1 MSEIYWITRLDGIC
15 FFLAILCILS
25 VMAAVVFTVL
35 YFNQDDLKIK
45 ISKKLPIF
53 LLIITVL
60 SAIVLIF
67 IPTTKEAYLIYG
79 VGGTIDYIQNNDTA
93 KQLPDKVIKCA
104 DIFFDNYIEELSQEK
119 VLKEKTSEEK

>member
-1 MSEIYWITRLDGIC
+1 MNEIYWITRLDGIC
-15 FFLAILCILS
+15 FFLAVLCILS

-45 ISKKLPIF
+45 ISKKLQIF
-53 LLIITVL
+53 LPITAVL
-60 SAIVLIF
+60 SALGLVF

-93 KQLPDKVIKCA
+93 KQLPDKVVKCA
-104 DIFFDNYIEELSQEK
+104 DIFFDNYIEKLSQEK